1 MHLLVLEFVALYIR
15 GVQLVSLIVLSIGS
29 PNQCFV
35 NKVDELNE
43 SVPMDVDRVIVV
55 KAWDDMEIDNDPVEV
70 DNDLQDIMEIHND
83 LMEAD
88 SDLHGE

>member
-1 MHLLVLEFVALYIR
+1 M
-15 GVQLVSLIVLSIGS
+15 SLIVLNIGS

-43 SVPMDVDRVIVV
+43 SVPMDVDRVVVV
-55 KAWDDMEIDNDPVEV
+55 KARGDMENHNNPVEV

-83 LMEAD
+83 PMEVD
-88 SDLHGE
+88 